1 MCVCVCVCVSVC
13 VCLCVCVCVSNN
25 NNQRKEA
32 INLRRDERAE
42 EGLEGES
49 TGSIGGR
56 KGKERSDLIIFNC
69 M

>member
-1 MCVCVCVCVSVC
+1 
-13 VCLCVCVCVSNN
+13 VSNN

-49 TGSIGGR
+49 IGSIGGR